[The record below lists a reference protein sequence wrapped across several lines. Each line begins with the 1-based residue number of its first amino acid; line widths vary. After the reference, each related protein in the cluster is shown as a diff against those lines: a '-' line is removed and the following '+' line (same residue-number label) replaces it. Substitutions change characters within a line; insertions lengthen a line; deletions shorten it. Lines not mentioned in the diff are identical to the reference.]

1 MLNLNIKVQNV
12 SVEQNAPINVFYKV
26 FAPDTTGRMIP
37 TLIRN
42 SENSKAKDTF
52 IKLLAKSKSLILNIT
67 AQVNDK
73 WIQLTPQST
82 LTFQKVSQEELK
94 DDVSEIVRQIM
105 SQIAQDENKDLYERI
120 SIDLIA
126 TNEDT
131 NIKLQEPE
139 VIQTQ
144 VNEEDDESFLF

>member
-1 MLNLNIKVQNV
+1 MLNLNIQVQNV

-26 FAPDTTGRMIP
+26 FAPNHTGRMVP

-52 IKLLAKSKSLILNIT
+52 ISLLAKSKSLILNIT

-73 WIQLTPQST
+73 WVQLAPQST
-82 LTFQKVSQEELK
+82 LTFSKVSQDKLK
-94 DDVSEIVRQIM
+94 DDVSNIVKQVM
-105 SQIAQDENKDLYERI
+105 SQIAQDENKDLYDRI

-126 TNEDT
+126 KNEDAD
-131 NIKLQEPE
+131 IKLQEIAE
-139 VIQTQ
+139 IK
-144 VNEEDDESFLF
+144 EDDEIPF

>member
-1 MLNLNIKVQNV
+1 MLNLNIQVPSVK
-12 SVEQNAPINVFYKV
+12 VEQQAPINVFYKV
-26 FAPDTTGRMIP
+26 FAPNPTGRMVP

-52 IKLLAKSKSLILNIT
+52 ISLLAKSKSLILNIT

-73 WIQLTPQST
+73 WVQLAPQST
-82 LTFQKVSQEELK
+82 LTFSKVSQDELK
-94 DDVSEIVRQIM
+94 DDISDIVRQVM
-105 SQIAQDENKDLYERI
+105 SQIAQDENKDLYDRI

>member
-1 MLNLNIKVQNV
+1 MLNLNLNIQNV
-12 SVEQNAPINVFYKV
+12 QVEQKAPINVFYKV
-26 FAPDTTGRMIP
+26 FAPDTTGRMVP

-52 IKLLAKSKSLILNIT
+52 VSLLAKSKSLILNIT

-73 WIQLTPQST
+73 WIQLTPQT
-82 LTFQKVSQEELK
+82 ILTFTKVSKDELK
-94 DDVSEIVRQIM
+94 DDVSEIVRQVM
-105 SQIAQDENKDLYERI
+105 SQIAQDDNSDLYERI

-131 NIKLQEPE
+131 NITLPTE
-139 VIQTQ
+139 
-144 VNEEDDESFLF
+144 VNEEDDESIPF

>member
-1 MLNLNIKVQNV
+1 MLNLNIQVPSV
-12 SVEQNAPINVFYKV
+12 RVEQQAPINVFYKV

-52 IKLLAKSKSLILNIT
+52 VSLLAKSKSLILNIT

-73 WIQLTPQST
+73 WIQLAPQST
-82 LTFQKVSQEELK
+82 LTFSKVSQDELK
-94 DDVSEIVRQIM
+94 EDVSEIVRQVM
-105 SQIAQDENKDLYERI
+105 SQISHDENKDLYERI

-126 TNEDT
+126 TT
-131 NIKLQEPE
+131 TKLQEPE
-139 VIQTQ
+139 TIQEIAEIK
-144 VNEEDDESFLF
+144 EEDDESFPF

>member
-1 MLNLNIKVQNV
+1 MLNLNIQVQNV

-26 FAPDTTGRMIP
+26 FAPNPVGRMVP

-52 IKLLAKSKSLILNIT
+52 ISLLAKSKSLILNIT

-73 WIQLTPQST
+73 WVQLAPQST
-82 LTFQKVSQEELK
+82 LTFSKVSQDKLK
-94 DDVSEIVRQIM
+94 DDVSNIVKQVM
-105 SQIAQDENKDLYERI
+105 SQIAQDENKDLYDRI

-126 TNEDT
+126 KNEDAD
-131 NIKLQEPE
+131 IKLQEIAE
-139 VIQTQ
+139 IK
-144 VNEEDDESFLF
+144 EDDEIPF

>member
-1 MLNLNIKVQNV
+1 MLNLNIQVQNV
-12 SVEQNAPINVFYKV
+12 QVEQQAPINVFYKV

-52 IKLLAKSKSLILNIT
+52 ISLLAKSKSLILNIT

-73 WIQLTPQST
+73 WVQLTPQTT
-82 LTFQKVSQEELK
+82 LTFTKKISQDELK
-94 DDVSEIVRQIM
+94 NNVSDIVKQVM
-105 SQIAQDENKDLYERI
+105 SQIAHDSDIDLYDRI

-139 VIQTQ
+139 AIQ
-144 VNEEDDESFLF
+144 EEDDESFLF